1 MHFETTVKL
10 VFQYLTQKQV
20 HSEDMHQLLVTQI
33 APEIKATF
41 WMYMPARGPV
51 LEFLRCERPVP
62 HVEVCDHATGSG
74 AVQVVRIVAP
84 QQVDLQEEGEGNLE
98 VFEVFVHVVDVQ
110 EVSILKRGIIWLRL
124 LLVR

>member
-1 MHFETTVKL
+1 MNTKDDQLHFRVKSTL
-10 VFQYLTQKQV
+10 
-20 HSEDMHQLLVTQI
+20 SEI
-33 APEIKATF
+33 FEIKATF

-110 EVSILKRGIIWLRL
+110 EVSILKRGTIWFRV